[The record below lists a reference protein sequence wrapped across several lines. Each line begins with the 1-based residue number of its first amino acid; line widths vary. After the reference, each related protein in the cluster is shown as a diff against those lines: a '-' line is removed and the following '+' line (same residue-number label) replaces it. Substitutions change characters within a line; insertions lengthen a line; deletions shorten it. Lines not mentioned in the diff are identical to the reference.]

1 MQKYTSVNVGLIGC
15 GIVGSGLIKLIRDGI
30 SKKYGVNVNLK
41 MIADINEKIKK
52 FPEFEY
58 TQNAEDIIKNP
69 EIEIVVEL
77 IGGYIPA
84 FNYIMKSLENKK
96 HIVTANKAVISK
108 YAKKIFYKAKQKNLY
123 VGFEAS
129 VCGSIP
135 IINLLLE
142 SMPNNIQSIIGI
154 VNGSTN
160 YILTRMREKDYCDA
174 LKEAQDK
181 GFAERDPSFDV
192 EGLDSAQKLAILSLV
207 SNCIYIKPNQIY
219 TEGITNITK
228 KDLEYAEELGYTIKL
243 IAVAQF
249 SKTPEL
255 RVHPALVSKSHILS
269 SINYEENA
277 IYIMGET
284 IGSQMYTG
292 KGAGMFPTA
301 NAVLSDIINIAKG
314 KNYSIP
320 EFKDETKNI
329 KNHNDFKMEYYL
341 KFMAVNKPG
350 VLAKISN
357 ILGSY
362 NISILSVIQ
371 KERGYYVPIIMMT
384 HKSKEGDVYR
394 ALKRIEKLDCIKGKV
409 NLIRV
414 LNN

>member
-15 GIVGSGLIKLIRDGI
+15 GVVGSGLIKLIRDGM

-41 MIADINEKIKK
+41 MIAEINKKIKK

-58 TQNAEDIIKNP
+58 TQNAEDVIKNP
-69 EIEIVVEL
+69 EIEIIVEL
-77 IGGYIPA
+77 IGGYEPA
-84 FNYIMKSLENKK
+84 FSYIMKSLENKK
-96 HIVTANKAVISK
+96 HIVTANKAIISR
-108 YAKKIFYKAKQKNLY
+108 YANKIFNKAKQRNLC

-135 IINLLLE
+135 VINLLLE

-181 GFAERDPSFDV
+181 GFAERNPSFDV

-243 IAVAQF
+243 IAVAKF

-255 RVHPALVSKSHILS
+255 RVHPALVPKSHILS

-277 IYIMGET
+277 IYITGDT
-284 IGSQMYTG
+284 VGSQMYTG
-292 KGAGMFPTA
+292 KGAGMLPTA

-314 KNYSIP
+314 RNYSVP
-320 EFKDETKNI
+320 EFKDETKKI
-329 KNHNDFKMEYYL
+329 INHNDFKMEYYL
-341 KFMAVNKPG
+341 RFMVVDKPG

-371 KERGYYVPIIMMT
+371 KERGHYVPIIMMT
-384 HKSKEGDVYR
+384 HKSKEGNVYK
-394 ALKRIEKLDCIKGKV
+394 ALKKIEKLDCVKGKV

-414 LNN
+414 LSD